1 MIASGAVLAL
11 LFLLFVGFRTE
22 DKPKVYVQM
31 SETDEKELIRLCKEK
46 ARGMRVTEPAKGVKI
61 TSFYK
66 KIKRAYKIVCSK
78 AREKNDLNE
87 AEKWLYDNFRLV
99 YKATFEEKNDLKG
112 LPGIDGVPRIVL
124 LADFIVERSL
134 RSLNAERIKAVM
146 DEIKCELPL
155 EFEEL
160 MNFPFALRYAVLKH
174 IYILADRII
183 FSERCRLSALKRK
196 TDAKMLKYNSY
207 LYHRIR
213 KDGSNENLERIGVD
227 EKKITEGY
235 NETLY
240 FNAIATQTLF
250 NALRERKELFTPREG
265 IEYLR
270 SYAVLSDCPD
280 IKSDSLPTLLT
291 YFRKMSYCRFV
302 KVSMFFIIP
311 KKRLYIP
318 CRAKI
323 FGSTA
328 VFCPDWTVMS

>member
-1 MIASGAVLAL
+1 MPA
-11 LFLLFVGFRTE
+11 F
-22 DKPKVYVQM
+22 
-31 SETDEKELIRLCKEK
+31 SEAPLRLYLQQC
-46 ARGMRVTEPAKGVKI
+46 
-61 TSFYK
+61 
-66 KIKRAYKIVCSK
+66 
-78 AREKNDLNE
+78 
-87 AEKWLYDNFRLV
+87 
-99 YKATFEEKNDLKG
+99 